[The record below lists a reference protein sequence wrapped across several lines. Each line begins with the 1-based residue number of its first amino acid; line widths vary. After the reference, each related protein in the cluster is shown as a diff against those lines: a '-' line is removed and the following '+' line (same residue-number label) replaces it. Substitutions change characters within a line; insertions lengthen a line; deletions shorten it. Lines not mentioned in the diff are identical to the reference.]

1 MSLVLQEP
9 LRAAFYAPFYAALA
23 LGAYRAEGVD
33 VAFSPAASNPDES
46 SHRIRS
52 GEVDVIWGGPMR
64 VLAAREEDSSCD
76 LVCFS
81 EVVARDPFLLI
92 GSTPNAAFR
101 FDDLFGARIAMFSP
115 VATPWLCLQ
124 EDMRRAGLASR
135 HLRLVSIPPEGISE
149 ALASGTAD
157 VAQVPEPMAQ
167 KLIESGVAHLWHA
180 AASRGPVSYS
190 SFYAKR
196 ATVAAKRREFAG
208 LARGIHRTQL
218 WLHENSDA
226 AVAAVIAPWFDAP
239 VSRLVAVV
247 RRYRSLG
254 VWAVGPGFDRAGYE
268 WLCSALVGGGM
279 IRGRVAYE
287 DVVYAGFADEILANP
302 LRPLSSALL

>member
-33 VAFSPAASNPDES
+33 VVFSPAAPNPDES
-46 SHRIRS
+46 SRRVRA

-64 VLAAREEDSSCD
+64 VLAAREADPSCD

-81 EVVARDPFLLI
+81 EVVARDPFLLL
-92 GSTPNAAFR
+92 GRTPNPAFR
-101 FDDLFGARIAMFSP
+101 FADLFETRIAMFSP

-124 EDMRRAGLASR
+124 EDLRRAGLDPR
-135 HLRLVSIPPEGISE
+135 RLTLVSIPPDSISE
-149 ALASGTAD
+149 ALASGEVD
-157 VAQVPEPMAQ
+157 VAQVPEPLAQ
-167 KLIESGVAHLWHA
+167 KLIENGVAHLWHA
-180 AASRGPVSYS
+180 AASRGPVSYT

-196 ATVAAKRREFAG
+196 ATIAAKRREFAG

-218 WLHENSDA
+218 WLHANSDA
-226 AVAAVIAPWFDAP
+226 AVAEAIAPWFDAP
-239 VSRLVAVV
+239 ASRLIAVV

-254 VWAVGPGFDRAGYE
+254 VWAVGPGFDRTGYD
-268 WLCSALVGGGM
+268 WLCSALVGGGFV
-279 IRGRVAYE
+279 RAAAGYE
-287 DVVYAGFADEILANP
+287 DVVDAGFAEEILADPP
-302 LRPLSSALL
+302 LPLAGS